1 MTNLILLI
9 GAGLFSKSIGNFER
23 YKYNKLSVFS
33 FGFLPSIVD
42 ANYCIGIFSGWAP
55 MSTTPA
61 ATGQA
66 RTTSVETS
74 GTLTVA
80 APRVD
85 SVTKG
90 GWSLV
95 PSSDGR
101 TTALSVSSILRALP
115 FPFRSMG
122 FLP

>member
-42 ANYCIGIFSGWAP
+42 ANYYIVIFSGWAP
-55 MSTTPA
+55 MSMTLA

-74 GTLTVA
+74 GTLTA
-80 APRVD
+80 ATPKTD
-85 SVTKG
+85 STTRG
-90 GWSLV
+90 G
-95 PSSDGR
+95 
-101 TTALSVSSILRALP
+101 
-115 FPFRSMG
+115 
-122 FLP
+122 